1 MKKVILTFVTISIF
15 CTFLPAQL
23 ILTQKSHTGVIPSGP
38 ALELNSLSFVQQS
51 ETGSQKTPDVAT
63 SISFHLTNMQMKA
76 DGVKEVLSFGTSYR
90 ETMKWPTSE
99 PVFQPMRAIGKSLSK
114 WFNEE
119 ETDEGIVSVGT
130 QHGVFA
136 FASIKHLSNSHN
148 PKAGEKVY
156 YGDMVLTFNRPVSNP
171 MLHFAGLGGLVEKDG
186 VIRGFSVEMELMTP
200 AASLEKTAG
209 TDNFQVLPNYIGNS
223 MDLLSP
229 YCGTG
234 AACGTARVL
243 GKNLET
249 LQFRV
254 YLKRDSREAGYRK
267 KWPLMRNIH
276 WGDGWVMSVS
286 FEKDLKAS
294 GEILFADNN
303 PVKNKAE
310 GQLLYANLIDPSNN
324 KILAAQAISAE
335 GSFSFSGLTGHQTYE
350 LQLSMLRGVPG
361 MASAPAQLPEEWT
374 QQATG
379 SLSSLFNQSSQSYRI
394 KVQDQDISNIQFILH
409 PKESSVESMVII
421 DKQEANIDT
430 ATPAEISTEPQPVVT
445 IAETIIEPEITPEP
459 IIVAEKEVIISQP
472 IAESAVSQVE
482 VQIPEI
488 ISEVKPSPVESRP
501 VLASWQEEK
510 LALQEEDCFVIVGSF
525 IMDYNVRRMEQ
536 RLVDAEYDTYVLPG
550 PQKGSN
556 NFTRVGYKIKCEDK
570 DKSLAS
576 ARRTF
581 DPQSWFLQYE
591 WTPSYGMHYQPKS
604 LWYFNII
611 TSGMDVDPDE
621 LKRIMSSKR

>member
-1 MKKVILTFVTISIF
+1 MKKVILTIVTISIF
-15 CTFLPAQL
+15 CTFLTGQL

-38 ALELNSLSFVQQS
+38 ALELNSLCFVQQS
-51 ETGSQKTPDVAT
+51 ETGSQKTPDVVT
-63 SISFHLTNMQMKA
+63 SVSFHLDNMQMKA
-76 DGVKEVLSFGTSYR
+76 DGVKEVLSFGSSYR
-90 ETMKWPTSE
+90 ETMKWPSSE

-229 YCGTG
+229 YCGSG

-254 YLKRDSREAGYRK
+254 YLKRDIREAGYRK

-303 PVKNKAE
+303 SVKNKAE

-350 LQLSMLRGVPG
+350 LQLSMLRGIPG
-361 MASAPAQLPEEWT
+361 MPSAPAQLPEEWT
-374 QQATG
+374 QQAAGT
-379 SLSSLFNQSSQSYRI
+379 LSSQFNQTSQSYRI
-394 KVQDQDISNIQFILH
+394 KVQDQDIINIQFLLR
-409 PKESSVESMVII
+409 PGESSAESIAASEQPDNKIATETPVIST
-421 DKQEANIDT
+421 DQDPVT
-430 ATPAEISTEPQPVVT
+430 TTAEIPVQS
-445 IAETIIEPEITPEP
+445 EITPEP
-459 IIVAEKEVIISQP
+459 VISSEQEVIISQP
-472 IAESAVSQVE
+472 IAISTPPKVE
-482 VQIPEI
+482 VQKPESLSEIEPEAI
-488 ISEVKPSPVESRP
+488 IARP
-501 VLASWQEEK
+501 VMTSWQEEK
-510 LALQEEDCFVIVGSF
+510 MALQEEDCFVIVGSF
-525 IMDYNVRRMEQ
+525 IMDYNVRRMEK
-536 RLVDAEYDTYVLPG
+536 RLVDADYDTYVLPG

-576 ARRTF
+576 ARRIF

-591 WTPSYGMHYQPKS
+591 WTPSYGMHYQPRS
-604 LWYFNII
+604 LWHFNII
-611 TSGMDVDPDE
+611 TSGMDIDPDE
-621 LKRIMSSKR
+621 LKSIMSSKR